1 METKDVRIEWID
13 IFKGLAIILV
23 VVGHATGLFSTY
35 IYQFHVAAFFFIS
48 GWVAK
53 LDEGSLLIEIYKKV
67 CYNIMYCTM
76 PIGQK
81 APC

>member
-1 METKDVRIEWID
+1 MVTRYEFISRQNFEDIRKNMKSNGKRIDWID

-23 VVGHATGLFSTY
+23 VVGHSTGLFNAY

-53 LDEGSLLIEIYKKV
+53 FDGTSLFVSDE
-67 CYNIMYCTM
+67 
-76 PIGQK
+76 
-81 APC
+81 